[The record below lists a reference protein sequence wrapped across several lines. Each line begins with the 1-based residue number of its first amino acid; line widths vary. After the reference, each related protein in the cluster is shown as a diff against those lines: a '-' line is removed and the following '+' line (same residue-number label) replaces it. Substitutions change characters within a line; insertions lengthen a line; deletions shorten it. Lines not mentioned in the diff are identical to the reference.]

1 MDGIEQNYGVVT
13 IGATNNPNLLDF
25 AIRSRFEEEIEFEI
39 PDKEQR
45 KAMLTNYIKTMPYKV
60 DVNIERLANETK
72 GLSGRDIKER
82 VLKTAL
88 HKAISNDDSC
98 LTWEHME
105 YALKLHKK
113 EKNEP
118 KHMFA

>member
-1 MDGIEQNYGVVT
+1 
-13 IGATNNPNLLDF
+13 
-25 AIRSRFEEEIEFEI
+25 
-39 PDKEQR
+39 
-45 KAMLTNYIKTMPYKV
+45 MPYKV

-88 HKAISNDDSC
+88 HNAISNDDSI